1 MTRWVAIVVVA
12 LCLSPSWLGA
22 QTTIFT
28 VTVAS
33 AGIRQ
38 SPSPSSPIVGYKTK
52 GEVLDVRRN
61 LGSWIE
67 ITWPTAAS
75 GVAYISLSMGT
86 IGQSAPPVP
95 RRPMTIAEYMSTSAP
110 ATPALA
116 PATATCGCVEAT
128 AASAQSAGG
137 RGSSVAAAVQPGTT
151 YVAPTHFVGL
161 GGRFGGATQSAG
173 ATGRAW
179 SRKRFGGQ
187 LEVSREA
194 RTNAVAQRLTSQQ
207 IAPSVL
213 YALPSRV
220 SDYLWFRPYVGGG
233 TTFYR
238 TTRAITPLAVGETGA
253 DNGLGL
259 QMFGGGELTLA
270 AIPRFALSAD
280 LGYRKWPASFAG
292 FEPRKLGLKLSGHWY
307 VR

>member
-1 MTRWVAIVVVA
+1 MTRWVAVVAVA

-38 SPSPSSPIVGYKTK
+38 APTNGSPIVGYKAK

-67 ITWPTAAS
+67 VAWPTAAT
-75 GVAYISLSMGT
+75 GVAYISMSLGS
-86 IGQSAPPVP
+86 IGQSAPPV

-110 ATPALA
+110 PPGLA
-116 PATATCGCVEAT
+116 PTAATCACVDAA
-128 AASAQSAGG
+128 AASAQSG
-137 RGSSVAAAVQPGTT
+137 RASSVAPSIQQGTT

-161 GGRFGGATQSAG
+161 GGLYGGATQSAG

-179 SRKRFGGQ
+179 SRRRFGGQ
-187 LEVSREA
+187 VEVSREA
-194 RTNAVAQRLTSQQ
+194 RTNAAAERLTSQQ
-207 IAPSVL
+207 IASSVL

-238 TTRAITPLAVGETGA
+238 TTRPTTTLAIGETSA

-280 LGYRKWPASFAG
+280 LGYRKWPGSFAG
-292 FEPRKLGLKLSGHWY
+292 FEPRKLGLKVSGHWY
-307 VR
+307 IR

>member
-1 MTRWVAIVVVA
+1 MMTRWVAAVAVA

-28 VTVAS
+28 VSVAS
-33 AGIRQ
+33 AGVRQ
-38 SPSPSSPIVGYKTK
+38 APTTGSPVVGYKAK
-52 GEVLDVRRN
+52 GDVLDVRRN

-67 ITWPTAAS
+67 VAWPTAAT
-75 GVAYISLSMGT
+75 GVAYVSATMGT
-86 IGQSAPPVP
+86 IGQSAPPE

-110 ATPALA
+110 PPAAGPTP
-116 PATATCGCVEAT
+116 TGATCACADAT
-128 AASAQSAGG
+128 AASAQGARS
-137 RGSSVAAAVQPGTT
+137 SSVAPSIQQGTT
-151 YVAPTHFVGL
+151 YVAPTHFVGF
-161 GGRFGGATQSAG
+161 GGLYGGATQSAG

-179 SRKRFGGQ
+179 SRRRFGGQ
-187 LEVSREA
+187 VEISREA
-194 RTNAVAQRLTSQQ
+194 RTNAAAERLTSQQ
-207 IAPSVL
+207 IASSVL

-238 TTRAITPLAVGETGA
+238 TTRPTTTPALGETST
-253 DNGLGL
+253 DNGLGV
-259 QMFGGGELTLA
+259 QIFGGGELTFA

-280 LGYRKWPASFAG
+280 LGYRKWPGSFAG
-292 FEPRKLGLKLSGHWY
+292 FEPRRLGLKVSGHWF

>member
-1 MTRWVAIVVVA
+1 MTRWVAAVAVA

-28 VTVAS
+28 VSVAS
-33 AGIRQ
+33 AGVRQ
-38 SPSPSSPIVGYKTK
+38 APTTGSPIVGYKAK

-67 ITWPTAAS
+67 VAWPTAAT
-75 GVAYISLSMGT
+75 GVAYVSVTMGT
-86 IGQSAPPVP
+86 LGQSAPPV

-110 ATPALA
+110 PPTAVSTP
-116 PATATCGCVEAT
+116 TGATCACADAT
-128 AASAQSAGG
+128 AAGAQGA
-137 RGSSVAAAVQPGTT
+137 RASSVAPSIQQGTT

-161 GGRFGGATQSAG
+161 GGLYGGATQTAG

-179 SRKRFGGQ
+179 SRRRFGGQ
-187 LEVSREA
+187 VEVSREA
-194 RTNAVAQRLTSQQ
+194 RTNAAAERLTSQQ
-207 IAPSVL
+207 IASSVL

-238 TTRAITPLAVGETGA
+238 TTRPATTLAIGATSA

-280 LGYRKWPASFAG
+280 IGYRKWPGSFEG
-292 FEPRKLGLKLSGHWY
+292 FEPRRLGLKLSGHWY

>member
-12 LCLSPSWLGA
+12 LCLSPSWVGA

-28 VTVAS
+28 VTVQS

-38 SPSPSSPIVGYKTK
+38 APANGSPVVGYKAK
-52 GEVLDVRRN
+52 GDVLDVRRN

-67 ITWPTAAS
+67 VAWPTAPT
-75 GVAYISLSMGT
+75 GVAYISSSMGL
-86 IGQSAPPVP
+86 IGQSAPPV

-116 PATATCGCVEAT
+116 PTGATCACVEAT
-128 AASAQSAGG
+128 AASAQGTGARASSA
-137 RGSSVAAAVQPGTT
+137 APAIQPGTT

-187 LEVSREA
+187 LEISREA
-194 RTNAVAQRLTSQQ
+194 RTNAGTERLTSQQ

-213 YALPSRV
+213 YALPSRF
-220 SDYLWFRPYVGGG
+220 SDYLWIRPYVGGG
-233 TTFYR
+233 ATFYR
-238 TTRAITPLAVGETGA
+238 TTRPSTMLAAGESSA

-280 LGYRKWPASFAG
+280 LGYRKWPGSFAG
-292 FEPRKLGLKLSGHWY
+292 FEPRRLGLKVSGHWY

>member
-1 MTRWVAIVVVA
+1 MTRWVAVVA
-12 LCLSPSWLGA
+12 VALFLSPSWLGA

-38 SPSPSSPIVGYKTK
+38 APTNGSPIVGYKAK

-67 ITWPTAAS
+67 VAWPTAAT
-75 GVAYISLSMGT
+75 GVAYISMTMGS
-86 IGQSAPPVP
+86 IGQSAPPV

-110 ATPALA
+110 PPALA
-116 PATATCGCVEAT
+116 PTGATCACVDAT
-128 AASAQSAGG
+128 AASAQGA
-137 RGSSVAAAVQPGTT
+137 RASSVAPSIQQGTT

-161 GGRFGGATQSAG
+161 GGLYGGATQSAG

-179 SRKRFGGQ
+179 SRRRFGGQ
-187 LEVSREA
+187 VEISREA
-194 RTNAVAQRLTSQQ
+194 RTNAAAERLTSQQ
-207 IAPSVL
+207 IASSVL

-238 TTRAITPLAVGETGA
+238 TTRPTTTLAIGETSA

-280 LGYRKWPASFAG
+280 LGYRKWPGSFAG
-292 FEPRKLGLKLSGHWY
+292 FEPRKLGLKVSGHWY
-307 VR
+307 IR